1 MLKLGSYV
9 LTDLEYADDTTTL
22 FCSTSDQLREALDIY
37 QDEANKLG
45 LKVSWPKT
53 KLMLIG
59 GATPPPLLIS
69 GEEVEFVTSF
79 TYLGS
84 IITNNGNITTEIN
97 RRRALAASA
106 MKTLWKPLWRH
117 QSITRETKLR
127 IYNTSVLSILLYGA
141 ETWPLNKTLAA
152 RIDGFDSRA
161 LRTIEGIK
169 WHEKVSNIKL
179 RERTKQPPASQ
190 LAAQRRMRWYGH
202 VKRLITPPTL
212 SSTLTPN
219 QLAGNAPWCPSHT
232 MDRRRL
238 QGPTPTGLVAA

>member
-1 MLKLGSYV
+1 MHIRG
-9 LTDLEYADDTTTL
+9 TA
-22 FCSTSDQLREALDIY
+22 
-37 QDEANKLG
+37 
-45 LKVSWPKT
+45 
-53 KLMLIG
+53 
-59 GATPPPLLIS
+59 PPPLHIN

-84 IITNNGNITTEIN
+84 VITNNGSILPEIN

-117 QSITRETKLR
+117 HSITRETKLR

-152 RIDGFDSRA
+152 RVDGFDTRA

-169 WHEKVSNIKL
+169 WQDRVSNIRL
-179 RERTKQPPASQ
+179 RERTQQTPASR

-202 VKRLITPPTL
+202 VKRLPPDHPTRTILEFQPKDAGWQRPRGAPRTRWIDAVTRDLHQMGL
-212 SSTLTPN
+212 SLAEAQ
-219 QLAGNAPWCPSHT
+219 QLAL
-232 MDRRRL
+232 DRPKWRRMVKL
-238 QGPTPTGLVAA
+238 IGSTHGVDPVAEQET